1 MTDGRKRLVEV
12 AFPVE
17 QVSLDSVHEKNV
29 RHGHIS
35 TLHVWPAR
43 RPLAACRAALIAT
56 LLPDPDDPDERR
68 AIYRRMAGEVVET
81 VEDEKVGG
89 RTVARRRRSTRGGVL
104 HWKRE
109 DGPDL
114 DWFRGRI
121 REAYSGRAPRVLDPF
136 AGGGAIPLEAMRL
149 GCAAAAADVNPV
161 AWFLLTCTL
170 DWPQK
175 LAGRTRPLPA
185 FARRD
190 RAFMTS
196 FLKANGV
203 KGRALARELA
213 ALGFDEPEKDGGP
226 AAAALIEHVPA
237 LDADLAWN
245 VRAWGRR
252 VLAQARRTLAPRYPA
267 YAEFRA
273 PAPGGP
279 PFEPRPRRLL
289 EPDAAGDVDAEP
301 LNREFDAAYL
311 GDRRNPRWV
320 ATPTVA
326 YLWARTARCKGC
338 RATIPLL
345 KTRWLAK
352 KGTKRVRLTMTPN
365 GDRTGVVFGV
375 PAADQAAA
383 RRRAH
388 DRELGGG
395 TMSRSGA
402 QCPCC
407 GAIATMEDL
416 RLEGRAGRLGV
427 VMTAVV
433 VDEPRGKEYRLPTAD
448 EIAAA
453 RVEADELDASTPRF
467 RSGRR
472 TSRSARTGRLPIQGE
487 RPACRVTD
495 STHGA
500 RCSRIGNCWRWRR
513 SFGRSAT
520 PPACADRP
528 GAHRRRRRRLQRDSP
543 AARTGPV
550 SPPARPTPRC
560 SARAPARRLP
570 TNDTRTSGV
579 RRSPPI

>member
-1 MTDGRKRLVEV
+1 MTDGRKRLVEA

-121 REAYSGRAPRVLDPF
+121 REAYGGRAPRVLDPF

-213 ALGFDEPEKDGGP
+213 ALGFDEPERDGGP
-226 AAAALIEHVPA
+226 AAPALIEHVPA

-273 PAPGGP
+273 LAPGGP

-311 GDRRNPRWV
+311 GDRRHPRWV

-375 PAADQAAA
+375 EAGVPAADQAAA

-416 RLEGRAGRLGV
+416 RLEGRAGRLGA

-433 VDEPRGKEYRLPTAD
+433 VDGPNGKEYRLPTD
-448 EIAAA
+448 EEIAAA
-453 RVEADELDASTPRF
+453 RVEAGALDALYAEVPF
-467 RSGRR
+467 GPPYE
-472 TSRSARTGRLPIQGE
+472 PI
-487 RPACRVTD
+487 
-495 STHGA
+495 
-500 RCSRIGNCWRWRR
+500 
-513 SFGRSAT
+513 
-520 PPACADRP
+520 CADRP
-528 GAHRRRRRRLQRDSP
+528 SPNSRGASGLPRYGFDTWCALFTDRQLLALATFVREIRRTAGLCGPAGRAPSSPSAPATGFAGGADRPGFASRAADSPLLGACAGRRRTTRERL
-543 AARTGPV
+543 A
-550 SPPARPTPRC
+550 
-560 SARAPARRLP
+560 
-570 TNDTRTSGV
+570 
-579 RRSPPI
+579 